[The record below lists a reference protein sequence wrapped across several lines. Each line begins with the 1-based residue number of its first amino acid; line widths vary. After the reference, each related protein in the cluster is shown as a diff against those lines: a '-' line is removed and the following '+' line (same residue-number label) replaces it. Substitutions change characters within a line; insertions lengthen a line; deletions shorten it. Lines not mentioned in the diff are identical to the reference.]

1 MQLSSTQEELR
12 PQNGSDPVVQLLQKY
27 KMPVTLENYLGL
39 AFPGKSLKDL
49 GAEEIAEIP
58 EQIRPNK

>member
-1 MQLSSTQEELR
+1 MQSSNMQVESK
-12 PQNGSDPVVQLLQKY
+12 PQSGSDPVVQLLQKY

-39 AFPGKSLKDL
+39 AFPNQSLKDL

-58 EQIRPNK
+58 EQIRPNE

>member
-1 MQLSSTQEELR
+1 MQSPNMQAVSN

-27 KMPVTLENYLGL
+27 QMEVTLDNYLGL
-39 AFPGKSLKDL
+39 AFPGRSLRDL

-58 EQIRPNK
+58 DQIRPN